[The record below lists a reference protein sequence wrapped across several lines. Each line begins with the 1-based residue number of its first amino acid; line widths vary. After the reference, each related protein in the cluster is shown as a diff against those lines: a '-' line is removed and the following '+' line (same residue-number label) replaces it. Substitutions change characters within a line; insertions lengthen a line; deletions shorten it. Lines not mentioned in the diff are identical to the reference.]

1 MLWHSTRRNNI
12 FSNMTLSEY
21 DEFFKHYSSDGK
33 ITKCC
38 SRYVSTEV
46 EEFLKPVVYDFSP
59 GSSTLVYNNI
69 SIWVICTVFK
79 TETRRASQLCRDS
92 RI

>member
-1 MLWHSTRRNNI
+1 
-12 FSNMTLSEY
+12 MTLSEY

-69 SIWVICTVFK
+69 SI
-79 TETRRASQLCRDS
+79 
-92 RI
+92 